1 MLIQEKELKAALE
14 SCKQLLLNLYEEREA
29 QLICSW
35 IMEEITGVKQHL
47 FRMENRQ
54 LSESERMVLNEMMGR
69 LLHHEPVQYVLG
81 YAHFRKFK
89 LHVNANTLIP
99 RPETEELVGHVLQHL
114 QTSSLPLRVIDIG
127 TGSGCIAISIK
138 DEMPRTAVFALD
150 VSQPALHLAR
160 NNAVSCGTDINFI
173 CCDFLMENEM
183 LQLPQV
189 DVIVSNPPYITKA
202 EEQLL
207 DKHVSKFEPSQALFV
222 PDHDPLLYY
231 RQLAA
236 YASRQ
241 KAVWLF
247 TEVHENHAQQT
258 AALYNKAGAKQTQVL
273 SDLQGKERIVKCL
286 FDSQT
291 VFNNPTNL

>member
-1 MLIQEKELKAALE
+1 MAALE
-14 SCKQLLLNLYEEREA
+14 SCKQLLLTLYEERET

-35 IMEEITGVKQHL
+35 ILEEITGVKQHL
-47 FRMENRQ
+47 FRMDNRQ
-54 LSESERMVLNEMMGR
+54 LIESERMVLNEMMGR
-69 LLHHEPVQYVLG
+69 LLQHEPVQYVLG

-89 LHVNANTLIP
+89 LHVNAHTLIP

-150 VSQPALHLAR
+150 VSQPALHLAQ
-160 NNAVSCGTDINFI
+160 NNAVSYGTDINFI
-173 CCDFLMENEM
+173 CCDFLAEDVM

-202 EEQLL
+202 KEQLL
-207 DKHVSKFEPSQALFV
+207 DKHVSKFEPAQALFV
-222 PDHDPLLYY
+222 PNHDPLLYY

-236 YASRQ
+236 YAYRQ
-241 KAVWLF
+241 KTVWLF
-247 TEVHENHAQQT
+247 TEVHENYAQQT

-286 FDSQT
+286 FDSQSA
-291 VFNNPTNL
+291 FNNLSNL